1 MSFSP
6 LAEDALAIWRA
17 GVAAVES
24 QALVQRQIHVE
35 KERLLVAGIDWPVSA
50 TGRVLVVG
58 AGKAG
63 AGMAAGVEAAV
74 AGTPLAARLSGWVN
88 VPADCVRELP
98 HIRLHPARPAGVNEP
113 TEAGVAGTE
122 AILRI
127 VRAATRDDLV
137 LVLLS
142 GGGSALLPAPVS
154 GLPLADKQF
163 LTRFLSR
170 GGATIHELNAVRSQ
184 LSRVKGGGLAR
195 AASGA
200 GHVATLVISDVS
212 GDPLDVIAS
221 GPTCS
226 TRSSPEE
233 ALAVLARF
241 DPHRTSL
248 PASVYE
254 VLERRRATVAASA
267 REQASDDNGAVS
279 HHLLGTNRVACL
291 AAREEAT
298 RRGYRVVE
306 IEADRQGEA
315 RAEGI
320 RLAQRVLSLREDAVT
335 SGESLCVV
343 SGGEP
348 VVTLPTARPVGQ
360 GGRNQQLALSALAC
374 FWTESID
381 GIALISAGTD
391 GEDGPTTAAGGVVD
405 ASVLAQAQA
414 LGQHPDEALDRCDA
428 FPYLERVGGLVVTGP
443 THTNVMDLRILL
455 ARPDSVSHAVHGMP

>member
-24 QALVQRQIHVE
+24 QALVQRQLHVE
-35 KERLLVAGIDWPVSA
+35 KEHLLVAGIDWPVSA

-63 AGMAAGVEAAV
+63 AGMAAGVEAAL
-74 AGTPLAARLSGWVN
+74 AGTPLASRLSGWVN

-113 TEAGVAGTE
+113 TESGVAGTE

-154 GLPLADKQF
+154 GLPLTDKQF

-170 GGATIHELNAVRSQ
+170 GGATIQELNAVRSQ

-195 AASGA
+195 AAAGA
-200 GHVATLVISDVS
+200 GHVATLVISDVI

-226 TRSSPEE
+226 TRSSPDE
-233 ALAVLARF
+233 ALAVLTRF

-248 PASVYE
+248 PTSVYE
-254 VLERRRATVAASA
+254 VLERQRATDAACA
-267 REQASDDNGAVS
+267 REPASDGAVS

-291 AAREEAT
+291 AAREEAA

-320 RLAQRVLSLREDAVT
+320 RLAQRVLSLREDAVA

-348 VVTLPTARPVGQ
+348 VVTLPTDRPAGQ

-381 GIALISAGTD
+381 GIALLSAGTD
-391 GEDGPTTAAGGVVD
+391 GEDGPTTASGGVVD
-405 ASVLAQAQA
+405 ALVLAQSRAF
-414 LGQHPDEALDRCDA
+414 GQHPDEALDRCDA

-443 THTNVMDLRILL
+443 THTNVMDVRILL
-455 ARPDSVSHAVHGMP
+455 ARPDNISQAAHGMP